1 LALAISPYLRGLR
14 QRVGH
19 DLLHVPSVA
28 VMIGD
33 DAGRLLLMRSAET
46 GRWQTVGGALDPD
59 EPWTDAAVR
68 EAREETGYEVA
79 LTRIIGVYAGPE
91 FRLTYPNGDVVAYA
105 SVSFAARIVGGA
117 PDVGG
122 DETAELAWLTEAE
135 TFSLALEP
143 HTRILVTDAFRPEGP
158 AHFGY
163 PARGAGA
170 GS

>member
-1 LALAISPYLRGLR
+1 MAISPYLRHLR
-14 QRVGH
+14 ERVGH

-33 DAGRLLLMRSAET
+33 DAGRILLMRSAET
-46 GRWQTVGGALDPD
+46 GLWQTVGGALDPD
-59 EPWTDAAVR
+59 EPWADAAIR

-105 SVSFAARIVGGA
+105 SVSFAARIVGGEA
-117 PDVGG
+117 TLDG
-122 DETAELAWLTEAE
+122 DETAELAWLTEPEARA
-135 TFSLALEP
+135 LDLEP
-143 HTRILVTDAFRPEGP
+143 HTRVLVSDAFLPTGP
-158 AHFGY
+158 ARFDY
-163 PARGAGA
+163 PARGAVA

>member
-1 LALAISPYLRGLR
+1 MAISSYLRDLR
-14 QRVGH
+14 RHVGH
-19 DLLHVPSVA
+19 GLLHVPSVA
-28 VMIGD
+28 VMIRD
-33 DAGRLLLMRSAET
+33 AAGRLLLMRSAET

-59 EPWTDAAVR
+59 EPWADAAVR

-117 PDVGG
+117 PDVEG
-122 DETAELAWLTEAE
+122 DETAELAWLTLPE
-135 TFSLALEP
+135 TLSLALEP
-143 HTRILVTDAFRPEGP
+143 HTRILVTDAFRPESQ
-158 AHFGY
+158 ARFDY

-170 GS
+170 GG